1 VKTRPLL
8 FLALLSVPGAAFPGE
23 ALAEPATPPG
33 TAAPPALTAAPPPL
47 PPPDAAPMA
56 PAPPATAPSAASATA
71 TSTPAAPAT
80 ATSAVPA
87 PAVVVVAPGPAAFD
101 AEAPTESF
109 DRRVAMWRI
118 EMGYRGSYIP
128 SSGFDPFS
136 TNDFLPQFSVAAS
149 RTLVASAS
157 GRVSL
162 AAGLAWD
169 HGSSSAPAR
178 GDQASLDIERMT
190 IPIEARLHF
199 GRWGYALL
207 RAAPGVVS
215 QHAELNDTSEP
226 AALTKTTW
234 LFATDLS
241 AGYAWLVWPPTREPA
256 HTARLWVQA
265 DGGYGWVAQERLNL
279 GPALASG
286 DARVVSGID
295 LGSITTSGAFF
306 RAAAAVSF

>member
-1 VKTRPLL
+1 V
-8 FLALLSVPGAAFPGE
+8 
-23 ALAEPATPPG
+23 
-33 TAAPPALTAAPPPL
+33 PPAANAANAAAEAASPSTASATHPE
-47 PPPDAAPMA
+47 
-56 PAPPATAPSAASATA
+56 PAPPVVLSLGEPASFDSA
-71 TSTPAAPAT
+71 
-80 ATSAVPA
+80 
-87 PAVVVVAPGPAAFD
+87 
-101 AEAPTESF
+101 APTESV
-109 DRRVAMWRI
+109 DRRIEMWRI
-118 EMGYRGSYIP
+118 EMGYRGSYVP

-136 TNDFLPQFSVAAS
+136 TNDFLPQFSLAAS
-149 RTLVASAS
+149 RTLLAS
-157 GRVSL
+157 GHFSL

-178 GDQASLDIERMT
+178 SDQASLDLERLT
-190 IPIEARLHF
+190 VPIEARLHF

-215 QHAELNDTSEP
+215 QHAELDDASAP
-226 AALTKTTW
+226 APLTKTTW

-241 AGYAWLVWPPTREPA
+241 AGYAWLVWPQTREPA
-256 HTARLWVQA
+256 RTARLWIQA